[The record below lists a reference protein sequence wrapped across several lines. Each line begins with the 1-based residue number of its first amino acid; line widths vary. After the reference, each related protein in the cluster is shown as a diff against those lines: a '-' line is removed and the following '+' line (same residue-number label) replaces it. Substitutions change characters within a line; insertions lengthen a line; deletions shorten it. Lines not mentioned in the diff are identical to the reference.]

1 MSSRS
6 RPAITSL
13 ARAARS
19 PADKPETLT
28 CRSVGAN
35 RAAMRSSSTAL
46 GKDGFFSG
54 ADIFVNPAIN
64 TSAAT
69 KNFGMTPPA
78 LHGLAPPI
86 ITAVAAGKPMAF
98 REQRAEIGSV
108 GREGQ
113 SLPGWGWVRG
123 LPQVFDQLS
132 AKQNAANR
140 SYN

>member
-28 CRSVGAN
+28 WRSVGAN
-35 RAAMRSSSTAL
+35 RAAMRSSSAAL
-46 GKDGFFSG
+46 GNDGFFSA

-64 TSAAT
+64 MSTAT
-69 KNFGMTPPA
+69 RNFGMTPPA

-86 ITAVAAGKPMAF
+86 ITAVHAGEPWLLVKQLAG
-98 REQRAEIGSV
+98 IGSV
-108 GREGQ
+108 GRADK
-113 SLPGWGWVRG
+113 SPRGWGWV
-123 LPQVFDQLS
+123 
-132 AKQNAANR
+132 
-140 SYN
+140 